1 MFTSILNPRQYE
13 KLHGIFLAMCGVAA
27 STGVALLASSFFDY
41 ARGVDGAVTMFA
53 LSVGA
58 VSSGILEKLS
68 RSRNST
74 GVPIAFLIMN
84 FALTAAGVWILTD
97 LIPR

>member
-1 MFTSILNPRQYE
+1 MLVRLIWGSTKGVNVARQRKCRFRIEEHPLFTSSLNPRQYE

-27 STGVALLASSFFDY
+27 STGN
-41 ARGVDGAVTMFA
+41 RH
-53 LSVGA
+53 
-58 VSSGILEKLS
+58 
-68 RSRNST
+68 ST